1 MTLPAGRLSPKLADN
16 LGERLIWTE
25 EQFTV
30 SEAIDDAHLRYARR
44 KQLFGRDMEEIAGAL
59 VRWLWGDEDE
69 LDTALEGN
77 DGE

>member
-1 MTLPAGRLSPKLADN
+1 MTLKLADN
-16 LGERLIWTE
+16 FRERLIWTE

-44 KQLFGRDMEEIAGAL
+44 KQLFGRDIEEIAGAL

-69 LDTALEGN
+69 LDTTLGANNG
-77 DGE
+77 